1 MVFTTVAAILHIG
14 NVNFVFNETIG
25 AKVIPSDS
33 VTIAADLLTVDVEAL
48 KQCLCADAEDVNGAM
63 ANRDALAR
71 HIYACLFDYVLKKI
85 NESLSFESPYPSI
98 RVVESPGFAVTSVNR
113 WSDFISS
120 YYAEI
125 IYRHYVRSMFVAE
138 QEFLAKNLYGSDYV
152 LPVKFK
158 NNDETIEFMN
168 HVMSYFNNSSSSASA
183 SGCAAFLDY
192 LKTKNSTAFGSFET
206 CLEAK
211 NEELKSMDLVAH
223 EPSEFVIR
231 HMSVIENA
239 STDTIYDATNFLS
252 ESDMNLSSNAKA
264 LFADSAIGKVF
275 ENNTGTTRDVLKSA
289 QSLNEMLEHATPHF
303 VHCVLSSIGGDDDD
317 DDDEFFHGGCVLRQ
331 IRSLQLAQL
340 AKSIKKGMPY
350 V

>member
-1 MVFTTVAAILHIG
+1 MGGVNADCFGLRHERATHCPKGLRNFEIFYDLFQAPMPKRRRIAAMDTRKFSYLRNTDLNRRDSDVAHYRKTLDALNKLVGDDEMVFTTVAAILHIG

-120 YYAEI
+120 YFAEN

-168 HVMSYFNNSSSSASA
+168 HVMSYFKTTLHPASA
-183 SGCAAFLDY
+183 KDCAAFLDY
-192 LKTKNSTAFGSFET
+192 SRQRTAQ
-206 CLEAK
+206 
-211 NEELKSMDLVAH
+211 
-223 EPSEFVIR
+223 
-231 HMSVIENA
+231 
-239 STDTIYDATNFLS
+239 LS
-252 ESDMNLSSNAKA
+252 EVSRLVWKPRTRSSSPWILWHTNP
-264 LFADSAIGKVF
+264 
-275 ENNTGTTRDVLKSA
+275 
-289 QSLNEMLEHATPHF
+289 QSL
-303 VHCVLSSIGGDDDD
+303 
-317 DDDEFFHGGCVLRQ
+317 
-331 IRSLQLAQL
+331 
-340 AKSIKKGMPY
+340 
-350 V
+350 